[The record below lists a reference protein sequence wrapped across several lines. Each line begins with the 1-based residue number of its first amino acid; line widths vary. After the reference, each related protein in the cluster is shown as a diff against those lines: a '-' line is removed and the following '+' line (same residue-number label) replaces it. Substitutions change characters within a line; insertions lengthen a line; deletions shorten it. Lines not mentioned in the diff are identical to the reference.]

1 MASKYGVNAGGGGFR
16 IEVTGQDDLAKML
29 GDLGREGGEAAKRV
43 LIRKA
48 DKILAAARPL
58 VPDDPLTSGN
68 DLKSSLRRTRGSI
81 MKNGDVIITVIAGGA
96 PLEAALAAKGHK
108 GANVYAI
115 VQHEDLTLKHQHGG
129 PKYLERP
136 VYQIAPEIPT
146 DLQAEI
152 DGLRMGA

>member
-1 MASKYGVNAGGGGFR
+1 MQSVR
-16 IEVTGQDDLAKML
+16 IEVTGGDDVAKML

-48 DKILAAARPL
+48 DKILARARPL
-58 VPDDPLTSGN
+58 TPDDPATGSG
-68 DLKSSLRRTRGSI
+68 DLKASLRRTRGSI

-96 PLEAALAAKGHK
+96 PLEAGLAARGHK

-115 VQHEDLTLKHQHGG
+115 VQHEDLTLKHKHGG

-136 VYQIAPEIPT
+136 VYEITPEIPNE
-146 DLQAEI
+146 LQAEI